1 MKTFLD
7 TLSKIALFISASSI
21 VLMTAIISYQ
31 VIARY
36 FFNASPAWSERL
48 SLVLLAYLVFFGSAV
63 GVHERFHIRIDALRN
78 AVPAKIGRS
87 FDLFANLFVAG
98 AGLVM
103 VIAGWQL
110 TTTLWAFDIPS
121 LGLPR
126 GIALLPLP
134 IAGALIMLFS
144 LAQLFEDQ
152 SDDQLPELK
161 SAVTPAK
168 TKEVK

>member
-31 VIARY
+31 VIA
-36 FFNASPAWSERL
+36 
-48 SLVLLAYLVFFGSAV
+48 
-63 GVHERFHIRIDALRN
+63 
-78 AVPAKIGRS
+78 
-87 FDLFANLFVAG
+87 FANLIVAG

-161 SAVTPAK
+161 SAATPAK